1 MARLLIFDLDGTL
14 TRPFLD
20 FAAIRAAIGLGEPLL
35 ESMLALPDGPARA
48 RAFALLERFEEEA
61 AERSEL
67 NDGAREAVDA
77 LSRRGVPAGL
87 VTRNSRRSALR
98 TLEKHG
104 LRFPI
109 VMTRDDAPPKPRPE
123 PLLAICAHFGVPP
136 ADALMV
142 GDFRLDVL
150 AGRLAGTR
158 TALLTNGRA
167 ASWLP
172 EAPPDHVIASL
183 RDLEGLLPPV
193 SRDNVPAAW

>member
-20 FAAIRAAIGLGEPLL
+20 FAAIRAAVGLGEPLL
-35 ESMLALPDGPARA
+35 ESMLALPAGPERD
-48 RAFALLERFEEEA
+48 RAFEVLERFESEA

-67 NDGAREAVDA
+67 NDGARELMDA
-77 LSRRGVPAGL
+77 LGRRGIPSGL
-87 VTRNSRRSALR
+87 VTRNSRRSARL
-98 TLEKHG
+98 TLERHA
-104 LRFPI
+104 LDFPI

-123 PLLAICAHFGVPP
+123 PLLRICAHFGVDP

-150 AGRLAGTR
+150 AGRRAGTR

-183 RDLEGLLPPV
+183 RDLEAILP
-193 SRDNVPAAW
+193 A

>member
-14 TRPFLD
+14 TRPILD
-20 FAAIRAAIGLGEPLL
+20 FAAIREAVGLGEPLL
-35 ESMLALPDGPARA
+35 ESMLALPPGPARD
-48 RAFALLERFEEEA
+48 RAFDVLERFEADA

-67 NDGAREAVDA
+67 NAGAREILDV

-87 VTRNSRRSALR
+87 VTRNSRASARR
-98 TLEKHG
+98 TLERHA
-104 LRFPI
+104 LAFDI
-109 VMTRDDAPPKPRPE
+109 VVTRDDAPPKPRPE
-123 PLLAICAHFGVPP
+123 PLLKICAHFGVPP
-136 ADALMV
+136 AEALMV

-172 EAPPDHVIASL
+172 EAPPDHLIDRL
-183 RDLEGLLPPV
+183 LDIEGLL
-193 SRDNVPAAW
+193 R